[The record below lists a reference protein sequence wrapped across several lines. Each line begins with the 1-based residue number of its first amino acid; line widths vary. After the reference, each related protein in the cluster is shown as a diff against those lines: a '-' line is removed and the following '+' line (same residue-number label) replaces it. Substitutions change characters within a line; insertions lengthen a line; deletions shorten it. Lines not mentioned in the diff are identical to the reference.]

1 MLSEQELIRREKLN
15 KITQLGINPHPDHF
29 DISHELKDAADLP
42 DGTQSV
48 RVAGRIV
55 AIRKMGKLD
64 FISIRDIE
72 GKLQLLLKKD
82 VVGDKSFKQFHEI
95 IDIGD
100 FIGVEGEMF
109 TTKTGQ
115 KTLRIHSY
123 KFLGKSLKPLPE
135 KWHGI
140 QDVEL
145 RYRQRYLDLIMTESS
160 QKRFLLRSKMISE
173 MRRFLDDRGFFEV
186 ETPVLTNKASGA
198 LAKPFITHHNSL
210 DIDMFLRIAP
220 ETYLK
225 RLIVGGFTK
234 VYEFAKCFR
243 NEGISPQHLQE
254 FTMVEGYVAYWNYK
268 QMMKFMRE
276 LILHTLD
283 KVFQTTTVI
292 IDGNEIDFSKEWK
305 VVSFR
310 DLILKDTGIDID
322 LYPSTKE
329 LYAEVKMKGI
339 ILDHENPELLG
350 RGNFIDL
357 LYKKVSRPKIVD
369 PIFLVEHPIDLS
381 PLARANDENP
391 SLTDR
396 FQIVVNG
403 VEIVNAYSELVDA
416 IEQRNRLEKQ
426 ALLKARGD
434 EEAMEMDE
442 DYLLAM
448 EHGMPPIAGWGFGVE
463 RLLMMFTNCDNIKDC
478 VLFPITR
485 PKIEE

>member
-1 MLSEQELIRREKLN
+1 MLSEQEQIRREKLN
-15 KITQLGINPHPDHF
+15 KVSQLGMQPHPDHF
-29 DISHELKDAADLP
+29 DINHDLKDAAELS
-42 DGTQSV
+42 DGAQGV
-48 RVAGRIV
+48 RVAGRIY

-64 FISIRDIE
+64 FISISNIE

-82 VVGDKSFKQFHEI
+82 IVGEEAFDQFHEI

-145 RYRQRYLDLIMTESS
+145 RYRQRYLDLIMTDESK
-160 QKRFLLRSKMISE
+160 KRFLLRSKMISE

-243 NEGISPQHLQE
+243 NEGVSPQHLQE

-268 QMMKFMRE
+268 QMMKLMRD

-283 KVFQTTTVI
+283 KVFQTTKVVVQ
-292 IDGNEIDFSKEWK
+292 GNEIDFSKEWE

-310 DLILKDTGIDID
+310 DLILKDIGIDID

-329 LYAEVKMKGI
+329 LFEEVKSRGI
-339 ILDHENPELLG
+339 ILEHENPELLG

-357 LYKKVSRPKIVD
+357 LYKKVSRPKIIE

-403 VEIVNAYSELVDA
+403 AEIVNAYSELVDA
-416 IEQRNRLEKQ
+416 IEQRKRLETQ
-426 ALLKARGD
+426 ALLKAHGD

-463 RLLMMFTNCDNIKDC
+463 RLLMMFTDCDNIKDC

>member
-1 MLSEQELIRREKLN
+1 MHSEQELIRREKLN

-42 DGTQSV
+42 DGTQGV

-82 VVGDKSFKQFHEI
+82 LIGEKLFEQFHEI

-100 FIGVEGEMF
+100 FIGVEGEIF

-145 RYRQRYLDLIMTESS
+145 RYRQRYLDLIMTEST

-276 LILHTLD
+276 LILHTLE
-283 KVFQTTTVI
+283 KVFKTTTVF
-292 IDGNEIDFSKEWK
+292 IDGNEVDFSKEWK

-310 DLILKDTGIDID
+310 DLILKDTGIDVD
-322 LYPSTKE
+322 QYPSTKE
-329 LYAEVKMKGI
+329 LYAEVKRKGI

-357 LYKKVSRPKIVD
+357 LYKKVSRPKIID

-391 SLTDR
+391 TLTDR

-403 VEIVNAYSELVDA
+403 AEIVNAYSELVDA

-426 ALLKARGD
+426 ASLKAQGD

-463 RLLMMFTNCDNIKDC
+463 RLLMMFTDCDNIKDC

-485 PKIEE
+485 PRIEV

>member
-42 DGTQSV
+42 DGTQGV

>member
-1 MLSEQELIRREKLN
+1 M
-15 KITQLGINPHPDHF
+15 
-29 DISHELKDAADLP
+29 
-42 DGTQSV
+42 
-48 RVAGRIV
+48 
-55 AIRKMGKLD
+55 
-64 FISIRDIE
+64 
-72 GKLQLLLKKD
+72 
-82 VVGDKSFKQFHEI
+82 
-95 IDIGD
+95 
-100 FIGVEGEMF
+100 
-109 TTKTGQ
+109 
-115 KTLRIHSY
+115 
-123 KFLGKSLKPLPE
+123 
-135 KWHGI
+135 
-140 QDVEL
+140 
-145 RYRQRYLDLIMTESS
+145 
-160 QKRFLLRSKMISE
+160 
-173 MRRFLDDRGFFEV
+173 

>member
-1 MLSEQELIRREKLN
+1 MHSEQELIRREKLN

-42 DGTQSV
+42 DGTQGV

-82 VVGDKSFKQFHEI
+82 LIGEKLFDQFHEI

-145 RYRQRYLDLIMTESS
+145 RYRQRYLDLIMTEST

-276 LILHTLD
+276 LILHTLE
-283 KVFQTTTVI
+283 KVFKTTTVF
-292 IDGNEIDFSKEWK
+292 IDGNEVDFSKEWK

-310 DLILKDTGIDID
+310 DLILKDTGIDVD
-322 LYPSTKE
+322 QYPSTKE
-329 LYAEVKMKGI
+329 LYAEVKKKGI

-357 LYKKVSRPKIVD
+357 LYKKVSRPKIID

-391 SLTDR
+391 TLTDR

-403 VEIVNAYSELVDA
+403 AEIVNAYSELVDA

-426 ALLKARGD
+426 ALLKAQGD

-463 RLLMMFTNCDNIKDC
+463 RLLMMFTDCDNIKDC

-485 PKIEE
+485 PRIEV